1 MVIKGAEEAA
11 SLCEVAKAANA
22 LIAKRVN
29 NFLRTL
35 LPGPNYLI
43 RRWRATG

>member
-1 MVIKGAEEAA
+1 MIKGAEEAA

-22 LIAKRVN
+22 SIAKRVN
-29 NFLRTL
+29 NFPRTL
-35 LPGPNYLI
+35 LLGQNYLI